1 MKKKLLFT
9 LCLIALFCLV
19 LSFSIFAADTNE
31 FGELESIDGI
41 DLTNMNEDTNAR
53 VVLVDSDGV
62 TYHTYPARY
71 VVTNAT
77 KFAYDFTRIKNAN
90 GVEYTKNSVVRIE
103 VPDNILIA
111 PNCGVLSQT
120 SNLVEIKFS
129 PNSQLTTLEY
139 GCFYN
144 NKKLQKLNI
153 PKYVKTIGTLII
165 NGSSALEE
173 LIFDDGFSA
182 VLPVDSFIGSTNIKI
197 VKFSNQMT
205 TIDKKAFFG
214 SFSNLTTLY
223 AGANLADFGEAAIVD
238 GHASDGGNF
247 SYTDGPISIYA
258 SEKLFADL
266 ETIERGRLNGWT
278 SERLIKGV
286 IFYTGTKEQA
296 QALINKA
303 ESDTPIFT
311 NATLVEYDSAVA
323 DSEYI
328 PTSGWN
334 IVYNYNKCKAFYDN
348 LHNVSDEKILSFAGE
363 RYLSELTV
371 ATGCSRNCGHI
382 VSSETIDSL
391 FVCKGYSVSKSSIL
405 QGFAINRDL
414 IEKYEQVFGKFNF
427 GLVAAVS
434 NAELNTDTGNL
445 ISTNGEPAN
454 QKVAYVDFTNRS
466 YDIFEMKI
474 SGLANYADTK
484 LYCCAYAIIDNKV
497 VYFDNDKALDNANAT
512 TLNTLKPTDDLE

>member
-9 LCLIALFCLV
+9 LWLIALFCLI

-31 FGELESIDGI
+31 FGELELIEGI
-41 DLTNMNEDTNAR
+41 DLKDMNEDTNAR

-103 VPDNILIA
+103 VPDNILTA

-120 SNLVEIKFS
+120 SSLVEIKFS
-129 PNSQLTTLEY
+129 PDSQLTTLEY

-153 PKYVKTIGTLII
+153 PKNVTTIGTLII
-165 NGSSALEE
+165 NSSSALEE
-173 LIFDDGFSA
+173 LVFDDGFSA
-182 VLPVDSFIGSTNIKI
+182 VLPADSFTGSTNIKI

-205 TIDKKAFFG
+205 TIDKKAFRG
-214 SFSNLTTLY
+214 SFTKLSVLY
-223 AGANLADFGEAAIVD
+223 AGENLADFGAAAVVD
-238 GHASDGGNF
+238 GLGSDGGNF

-278 SERLIKGV
+278 GTRLVKGV

-296 QALINKA
+296 QALIDKA

-311 NATLVEYDSAVA
+311 NATLVEYDSAIA

-348 LHNVSDEKILSFAGE
+348 EHNVSEEKLISFAGE

-371 ATGCSRNCGHI
+371 ATGCSRKCGHI
-382 VSSETIDSL
+382 ISKETIDNL
-391 FVCKGYSVSKSSIL
+391 FVCKGYAVSGSSIL
-405 QGFAINRDL
+405 QGFAINRNL
-414 IEKYEQVFGKFNF
+414 IEKYEQVFGEFNF

-434 NAELNTDTGNL
+434 KAELNTDTGEL
-445 ISTNGEPAN
+445 ILANGEAVN
-454 QKVAYVDFTNRS
+454 QKVAYVDFTNKS
-466 YDIFEMKI
+466 YNIFEMKI
-474 SGLANYADTK
+474 NGLANYADTE

-497 VYFDNDKALDNANAT
+497 VYFDNDKSLDNAKAT
-512 TLNTLKPTDDLE
+512 TLNALTN

>member
-9 LCLIALFCLV
+9 LWLSTLFCLI
-19 LSFSIFAADTNE
+19 LSFSAFAADTNE
-31 FGELESIDGI
+31 FGALESIDGI
-41 DLTNMNEDTNAR
+41 DLTDMNEDTNAR

-120 SNLVEIKFS
+120 SSLVEIKFS
-129 PNSQLTTLEY
+129 PDSQLTTLEY

-153 PKYVKTIGTLII
+153 PKNVTTIGTLII
-165 NGSSALEE
+165 KNSSALEE
-173 LIFDDGFSA
+173 LVFDDGFSA
-182 VLPVDSFIGSTNIKI
+182 VLPADSFTSSTNIKI

-205 TIDKKAFFG
+205 TIDKKAFHS
-214 SFSNLTTLY
+214 SFTNLSVLY
-223 AGANLADFGEAAIVD
+223 AGENLADFGAAAVVD
-238 GHASDGGNF
+238 AYGSDGGNF

-258 SEKLFADL
+258 SEKLFANL

-278 SERLIKGV
+278 GTRLVKGV

-296 QALINKA
+296 QALIDKA
-303 ESDTPIFT
+303 QSDTPIFT
-311 NATLVEYDSAVA
+311 NATLVEHDTAIA

-334 IVYNYNKCKAFYDN
+334 IVYNYNKCSAFYGN
-348 LHNVSDEKILSFAGE
+348 EHTVSDEKLISFDGE
-363 RYLSELTV
+363 KYLSEMTV
-371 ATGCSRNCGHI
+371 STGCSRNCGHI
-382 VSSETIDSL
+382 VSSETVDSL
-391 FVCKGYSVSKSSIL
+391 FVCKGYSVSGSSIL
-405 QGFAINRDL
+405 QGFAINRNL
-414 IEKYEQVFGKFNF
+414 IEKYEQIFGKINF

-434 NAELNTDTGNL
+434 RAELNTDTGNL
-445 ISTNGEPAN
+445 ISADGTVAN
-454 QKVAYVDFTNRS
+454 QKVAFVDMTDRS

-474 SGLANYADTK
+474 NGLTDYADTE
-484 LYCCAYAIIDNKV
+484 LYCCAYAIIGNNV
-497 VYFDNDKALDNANAT
+497 AYLDNDKTLDNASAT
-512 TLNTLKPTDDLE
+512 TLNTLKNQSQA